1 MITVD
6 ELNAIRDKYRND
18 VNIRTDEKEF
28 LLVVG
33 MGNSG
38 IVAGARDILH
48 ELVNLVEQNNLN
60 DKVRVMQKAKA
71 AISGHNPVV
80 KLYDGRDLT
89 IYADV
94 TKEIAK
100 QIVEQHIMKGKPLE
114 KYIYNSS
121 EEE

>member
-1 MITVD
+1 MTID
-6 ELNAIRDKYRND
+6 ELNAIKAQYRND
-18 VNIRTDEKEF
+18 VTIRTDEKPF

-48 ELVNLVEQNNLN
+48 ELVRLVEDNNLT

-71 AISGHNPVV
+71 SISGHNPVV
-80 KLYDGRDLT
+80 KLYDDRELT
-89 IYADV
+89 VYADV

-100 QIVEQHIMKGKPLE
+100 LIIEERIMKGNTLSEYEYKG
-114 KYIYNSS
+114 
-121 EEE
+121 EEEE

>member
-1 MITVD
+1 MKSVE

-18 VNIRTDEKEF
+18 ITIRTDEKDF

-38 IVAGARDILH
+38 IVSGARDILH
-48 ELVNLVEQNNLN
+48 ELVRLVEENNLT

-71 AISGHNPVV
+71 VIPGHNPVV
-80 KLYDGRDLT
+80 KLYDGRELT

-100 QIVEQHIMKGKPLE
+100 IIVEEHIMKGNILE
-114 KYIYNSS
+114 EYTFKK

>member
-1 MITVD
+1 MKSLE
-6 ELNAIRDKYRND
+6 ELNAIRDKHRND
-18 VNIRTDEKEF
+18 ITIRTDEKDF

-38 IVAGARDILH
+38 IVSGARDILH
-48 ELVNLVEQNNLN
+48 ELVRLVEDNNLT

-71 AISGHNPVV
+71 AIAGHNPVV
-80 KLYDGRDLT
+80 KLYDGRKLT

-100 QIVEQHIMKGKPLE
+100 IIVEEHIMKGNILE
-114 KYIYNSS
+114 EYTFKK

>member
-1 MITVD
+1 MTID
-6 ELNAIRDKYRND
+6 ELNAIKSEYKND
-18 VNIRTDEKEF
+18 INLRTDEKEF

-48 ELVNLVEQNNLN
+48 ELVRLIEENNLT
-60 DKVRVMQKAKA
+60 DRVRVMQKAKA

-89 IYADV
+89 VYADV

-100 QIVEQHIMKGKPLE
+100 VIVEERIAKGNAIPE
-114 KYIYNSS
+114 YEYHGG
-121 EEE
+121 EE

>member
-1 MITVD
+1 MTVE
-6 ELNAIRDKYRND
+6 ELNAIRDSHKSD
-18 VNIRTDEKEF
+18 VTLRTDEKDF

-48 ELVNLVEQNNLN
+48 ELVRLVEENNLT
-60 DKVRVMQKAKA
+60 DRVRVMQKAKA

-80 KLYDGRDLT
+80 KLYDGRELT
-89 IYADV
+89 VYADV

-100 QIVEQHIMKGKPLE
+100 LIIEERIAKGTALADYEYKG
-114 KYIYNSS
+114 
-121 EEE
+121 EE

>member
-1 MITVD
+1 MKSVS
-6 ELNAIRDKYRND
+6 ELNEIRDQYKN
-18 VNIRTDEKEF
+18 NIDLRTDEKQF

-38 IVAGARDILH
+38 LVAGARDILH
-48 ELVNLVEQNNLN
+48 ELVRLVEENNLT

-80 KLYDGRDLT
+80 KLYDGRELT

-100 QIVEQHIMKGKPLE
+100 AIVDGHIINGEIQKE
-114 KYIYNSS
+114 YVYHA

>member
-1 MITVD
+1 MKSVE

-18 VNIRTDEKEF
+18 ITIRTDEKDF

-38 IVAGARDILH
+38 IVSGARDILH
-48 ELVNLVEQNNLN
+48 ELVRLVEDNNLT

-71 AISGHNPVV
+71 VIPGHNPVV
-80 KLYDGRDLT
+80 KLYDGRELT

-100 QIVEQHIMKGKPLE
+100 IIVEEHIMKGNILE
-114 KYIYNSS
+114 EYTFKK

>member
-1 MITVD
+1 MTID
-6 ELNAIRDKYRND
+6 ELNAIKAQYKND
-18 VNIRTDEKEF
+18 VTIRTDEKPF

-48 ELVNLVEQNNLN
+48 ELVRLVEDNDLT

-71 AISGHNPVV
+71 TISGHNPVV
-80 KLYDGRDLT
+80 KLYDGRELT
-89 IYADV
+89 VYADV

-100 QIVEQHIMKGKPLE
+100 LIIEERIMKGNILSEYEYKG
-114 KYIYNSS
+114 
-121 EEE
+121 EEEE

>member
-1 MITVD
+1 MKSIS
-6 ELNAIRDKYRND
+6 ELNKIRDMYKND
-18 VNIRTDEKEF
+18 IALRTDEKDF

-38 IVAGARDILH
+38 LVAGARDILH
-48 ELVNLVEQNNLN
+48 ELVSLVEKNNLT

-71 AISGHNPVV
+71 VIPGHNPVV
-80 KLYDGRDLT
+80 KLYDGRELT
-89 IYADV
+89 VYADV

-100 QIVEQHIMKGKPLE
+100 LIIEEHIIKGNIQKE
-114 KYIYNSS
+114 YVFHT